1 MADTYGVRRARG
13 THIGYEAMTPPSAD
27 PAPSHAPDGAGPGA
41 DSGGDL
47 AAARHV
53 LSVEAAGLQALADT
67 LDGSFVA
74 AVARLSAV
82 TGRIIVTGMG
92 KSGHVARKIAATLA
106 STGSPAQ
113 YVHPGEASHGD
124 LGMIAEG
131 DAVVALSNSGNTSEL
146 SDIIGYTRRFAI
158 PLVAVTAKSESTLA
172 READHVLRLPQATEA
187 CPMGLAPTTS
197 TTMMLALG
205 DALAVALLDRKGFSS
220 QDFQLLHPGGM
231 LGRRLKRVADLMHG
245 PEELPLVAPNMPMR
259 DALLEMTARRFGCVG
274 ATDAG
279 GALVGIVTDGD
290 LRRHMTPD
298 LLGRTVHEVMTPEP
312 RTIGSQALAAEALGI
327 MNRQAITSLFVVD
340 ADDRPMGI
348 LHIHDCL
355 RAGVA

>member
-1 MADTYGVRRARG
+1 
-13 THIGYEAMTPPSAD
+13 MTI
-27 PAPSHAPDGAGPGA
+27 PATQAPATREHAAPQAPPDGTAGPDDVTA
-41 DSGGDL
+41 ARRVL
-47 AAARHV
+47 AAEADA
-53 LSVEAAGLQALADT
+53 LSELSAN
-67 LDGSFVA
+67 LDGAFVA
-74 AVARLSAV
+74 AVDRLHAV

-124 LGMIAEG
+124 LGMIADG

-146 SDIIGYTRRFAI
+146 ADVIGYTRRFAI
-158 PLVAVTAKSESTLA
+158 PLIAITARAGSTLA
-172 READHVLRLPQATEA
+172 SEADVVIRLPQATEA

-197 TTMMLALG
+197 TTMMIALG
-205 DALAVALLDRKGFSS
+205 DALAVALLARKGFSS
-220 QDFQLLHPGGM
+220 RDFQLLHPGGM
-231 LGRRLKRVADLMHG
+231 LGRRLKRVDDLMHG
-245 PEELPLVAPNMPMR
+245 TGELPLVRPETPMR
-259 DALLEMTARRFGCVG
+259 EALLVMTTRRFGCVG
-274 ATDAG
+274 AVDDTG
-279 GALVGIVTDGD
+279 GLVGIVTDGD

-298 LLGRTVHEVMTPEP
+298 LLTQTVGDVMTAEP
-312 RTIGSQALAAEALGI
+312 KTIAPTSLADEALGI

-340 ADDRPMGI
+340 EAAVPVGI

>member
-1 MADTYGVRRARG
+1 
-13 THIGYEAMTPPSAD
+13 MTPPPSQPSPDPVPADTPAADAASA
-27 PAPSHAPDGAGPGA
+27 P
-41 DSGGDL
+41 GDL

-53 LSVEAAGLQALADT
+53 LSVEATGLRELADT
-67 LDGSFVA
+67 LDDGFVD
-74 AVARLSAV
+74 AVARLSRV

-124 LGMIAEG
+124 LGMIADG

-158 PLVAVTAKSESTLA
+158 PLIAITAKAESTLA
-172 READHVLRLPQATEA
+172 READDVLRLPNATEA

-205 DALAVALLDRKGFSS
+205 DALAVALLHRKGFSP

-245 PEELPLVAPNMPMR
+245 QAELPLVAPATPMR
-259 DALLEMTARRFGCVG
+259 EALLAMTTRRFGCVG
-274 ATDAG
+274 AVDDDG
-279 GALVGIVTDGD
+279 RLVGIVTDGD

-298 LLGRTVHEVMTPEP
+298 LLARTVGEVMTQAPK
-312 RTIGSQALAAEALGI
+312 TIGAASLAAEALGI

-340 ADDRPMGI
+340 ETQHPVGI

-355 RAGVA
+355 RAGIA